1 MLLKS
6 LIIVTLTIKIFFA
19 PILAQKQNVSHELKT
34 ESTVLGCPIGESC
47 YPKCCK
53 NDSIFN
59 LEIMKCSP
67 ANNSRHLEQP
77 DIFEMAINGTNYP
90 KLTLLSSENMTAV
103 DDYGKVMNTVICN
116 GSMGHAPYRSKTK
129 VLSDGRLYID
139 IGTRVDIYETEF
151 CVDNFAD
158 EKKGVSFHTVFMCSP
173 LEPVLTLQSPQ
184 NHEPRRTTCS
194 DIFDNA
200 VTYFKGDP

>member
-6 LIIVTLTIKIFFA
+6 LIIVTLTSEIIFA
-19 PILAQKQNVSHELKT
+19 PILAQKQNVSRVVQID
-34 ESTVLGCPIGESC
+34 STVLGCPIGESC

-116 GSMGHAPYRSKTK
+116 GSMHVVPPRSKTK
-129 VLSDGRLYID
+129 LLSDGRLY
-139 IGTRVDIYETEF
+139 VDNQLTVQIYETDF
-151 CVDNFAD
+151 CIDNFVD
-158 EKKGVSFHTVFMCSP
+158 EKKGHSFLRSLSVTSWN
-173 LEPVLTLQSPQ
+173 QS
-184 NHEPRRTTCS
+184 
-194 DIFDNA
+194 
-200 VTYFKGDP
+200 